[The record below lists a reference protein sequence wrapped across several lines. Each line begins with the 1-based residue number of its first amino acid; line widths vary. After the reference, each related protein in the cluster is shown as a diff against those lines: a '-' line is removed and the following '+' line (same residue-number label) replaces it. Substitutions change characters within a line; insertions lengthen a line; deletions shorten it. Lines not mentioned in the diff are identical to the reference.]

1 MIKVS
6 RVACAAPVRSLVNEM
21 RSGSGYRNQLLEWL
35 LLLIALTGTRCCVL
49 SLPPLG
55 SHPLLC
61 CYISPISL
69 SHFCSFSS
77 SFLQNALEIK
87 ELKKYGPFD
96 PYINAKVCTMLTAF
110 HCIITP
116 SCTRV
121 LPGAMSSS
129 CNNTCS
135 VCSCLGKSK
144 MQTFIYS
151 GFFSSKQLQKH
162 NLREAFP
169 YFPGGSFIAQ
179 PCRTHGDGQF
189 A

>member
-6 RVACAAPVRSLVNEM
+6 RVACAARVRSLVNEM

-77 SFLQNALEIK
+77 SFL
-87 ELKKYGPFD
+87 
-96 PYINAKVCTMLTAF
+96 
-110 HCIITP
+110 
-116 SCTRV
+116 
-121 LPGAMSSS
+121 
-129 CNNTCS
+129 
-135 VCSCLGKSK
+135 
-144 MQTFIYS
+144 
-151 GFFSSKQLQKH
+151 
-162 NLREAFP
+162 
-169 YFPGGSFIAQ
+169 
-179 PCRTHGDGQF
+179 
-189 A
+189 